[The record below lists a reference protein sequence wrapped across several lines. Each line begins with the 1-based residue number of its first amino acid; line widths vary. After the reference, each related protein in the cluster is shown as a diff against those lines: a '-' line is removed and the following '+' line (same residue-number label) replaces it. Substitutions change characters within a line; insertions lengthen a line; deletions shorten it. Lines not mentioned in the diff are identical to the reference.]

1 MYHFVQYLD
10 HFIFTLLWY
19 YLQIILYSFSD
30 FQMYWKN
37 MQWNLFF
44 WNLVSLRR
52 GGSCMWVW
60 GKLFMCV
67 YFTFYNTK
75 SSKSTVFFPCNINL
89 HRAML
94 SKYLGTY
101 SSALCQIWALEKAFE
116 ERNKCQSYPKSWV
129 LGCMHLIGQN
139 KQSTFRQ
146 CTVYLPCNK
155 DLHVQSNAAKL
166 VGDIFLSFVPNL
178 SIRKGIW
185 GEKRAKAIL
194 KARFLMHAFD

>member
-1 MYHFVQYLD
+1 
-10 HFIFTLLWY
+10 
-19 YLQIILYSFSD
+19 
-30 FQMYWKN
+30 MYWKI
-37 MQWNLFF
+37 MQLNLFF
-44 WNLVSLRR
+44 WNLVSLR
-52 GGSCMWVW
+52 GEGE
-60 GKLFMCV
+60 FMPLGVGHVLYVCV
-67 YFTFYNTK
+67 LTFYNTK
-75 SSKSTVFFPCNINL
+75 SIKSTVFFPCNINL

-178 SIRKGIW
+178 SLNYRGFW
-185 GEKRAKAIL
+185 GEKKVPKL
-194 KARFLMHAFD
+194 S